1 MKIELKNGN
10 IIGLNVDCKLKDDK
24 NFIFDGNIIY
34 DSDNIEKYSNFLTL
48 SFAGKG
54 SINKDFNG
62 IKITFIYKDEETEK
76 QISKF
81 ENIEVIDNLILKE
94 LNSYQTLE
102 NLSVQKMDR
111 IQNNKLSFNI
121 ENIKINDIDYNE
133 YYNNIVI
140 KGNIYT
146 NRKSDIREINIFNF
160 NVECFINDDKII
172 NIRNSEI
179 SSVFEIENNEKEI
192 FQDYVNYFVENN
204 NYIKD
209 YINSKKLE
217 TYKF

>member
-1 MKIELKNGN
+1 MKIDLKNGTVM
-10 IIGLNVDCKLKDDK
+10 GLNVDCNLKDDK
-24 NFIFDGNIIY
+24 NFIFEGNIIY
-34 DSDNIEKYSNFLTL
+34 YSDNIEKYPNFLNM
-48 SFAGKG
+48 SFTGKG

-62 IKITFIYKDEETEK
+62 IKITFIYKDEEKEK

-81 ENIEVIDNLILKE
+81 ENIEVIDKLILKE

-102 NLSVQKMDR
+102 NLSLQKMDR

-121 ENIKINDIDYNE
+121 ENIKLNSIDYNE
-133 YYNNIVI
+133 YYNNIVV
-140 KGNIYT
+140 KGQIYT
-146 NRKSDIREINIFNF
+146 NRKTDIREINIFSF

-172 NIRNSEI
+172 KIRNSEI
-179 SSVFEIENNEKEI
+179 SSVFDIENNEKEI
-192 FQDYVNYFVENN
+192 FKDYVNYFVENN